1 MEPRI
6 IKTDVQYRS
15 YVDEVARLAAGDPDP
30 ATDDGAR
37 LELLSKLVED
47 YEKDRFMF
55 AKPDPIDAIR
65 FRMEQLGLRQKDL
78 APLLGG
84 KNRVSEILSRKRP
97 LTLSMVRA
105 LHVAIKIPVEL
116 LIRETGNVPEI
127 RGAQE
132 ALPRPY
138 GKASR

>member
-15 YVDEVARLAAGDPDP
+15 YLDEVARLAASDPDP
-30 ATDDGAR
+30 ATDAGAR

-47 YEKDRFMF
+47 YEKDQFMF

-97 LTLSMVRA
+97 LTMSMVRA
-105 LHVAIKIPVEL
+105 LHVAMKIPVEL
-116 LIRETGNVPEI
+116 LIREPRDVPETE
-127 RGAQE
+127 GARE
-132 ALPRPY
+132 PLPLPY
-138 GKASR
+138 SKRSR